1 MQKFLLTT
9 WACVAATTALAGNSI
24 FVEAES
30 FASPGGWSIDT
41 QFIETM
47 GSPYLIA
54 HGYGKPVADATTTT
68 AAADAGK
75 YRVWVRAK
83 NWVGPWDAEGSP
95 GRFKVAVNGTSLSKE
110 FGATGKDWQ
119 WEEGGEVTLPAGPV
133 QLALQDLMGFD
144 GRCDA
149 IFLTQ
154 DAKFTPPSEPKAL
167 TAFRRTQLGLPAEI
181 PASQEYD
188 LVVIGGGYSGMGAAI
203 SAARQG
209 LKVALLQN
217 RPVLGGNGSS
227 EIQVW
232 AMGGTRRGLFPHLG
246 EIVEEFTDRAS
257 NSPAASGSEFKD
269 ELKEEVVRAEKNIDL
284 VFNTHVYAVKMEPGP
299 VKRIA
304 GVIGADTR
312 SGKETLYR
320 GRLFCD
326 ATGFGSIGAWAGAE
340 FMLEETNFMGM
351 SNMWVMKKHAE
362 PVSWPKT
369 PWALPLTL
377 EDFPIPK
384 PLKKGAQGLGPNEKP
399 EDYLH
404 AEWFWES
411 GFYKHPF
418 NDLELIRDWNL
429 RAAYGAISAMKTLD
443 KEKFDNFGL
452 HWIAY
457 IGGPRDS
464 RRIVGD
470 FVLSGE
476 DMVKGVIQQDATFPT
491 TWDQDLHYPKEQ
503 YAKKFPDNPFI
514 SKAVFG
520 KHTDRREGYPVPYR
534 CLYSKDIENMFMAGR
549 NISVDRSSMGSTRV
563 MRTCG
568 MMGEVVGKAAYLC
581 VSRETTPRG
590 VYERYLEDL
599 KDLLRQPGAARRASI
614 DKPLQ
619 LPAGFKAPDVVYDR
633 ANGPAPGTAA
643 AGGANA
649 APIKLDGFFID
660 DAQAKATGKWATG
673 QGLPDY
679 LGRGYS
685 YRGAKETATM
695 RYEFTIAE
703 AGEYEVRMNY
713 GEHENRAT
721 NAPVSIESA
730 VGKKTATVNQRTAS
744 PLPKGFISLGKYRFE
759 PGKPAVVIIGDGPAD
774 GNVHADV
781 VQLLPVK

>member
-1 MQKFLLTT
+1 MKALLTAA
-9 WACVAATTALAGNSI
+9 ACLAAASSALAATSI
-24 FVEAES
+24 FVEAEG
-30 FASPGGWSIDT
+30 FANPGGWSIDT
-41 QFIETM
+41 QFVETM

-54 HGYGKPVADATTTT
+54 HGLGKPVKDATTTSAT
-68 AAADAGK
+68 SADAGK
-75 YRVWVRAK
+75 YRVWVRSK

-95 GRFKVAVNGTSLSKE
+95 GRFKVTVNGTALAKE

-119 WEEGGEVTLPAGPV
+119 WEDGGEVTLPAGPV
-133 QLALQDLMGFD
+133 KLGLQDLMGFD

-154 DAKFTPPSEPKAL
+154 DAKFTPPSVLADL
-167 TAFRRTQLGLPAEI
+167 TKFRRAQLGLPAEI
-181 PASQEYD
+181 PASKEYD

-209 LKVALLQN
+209 LKVALIQN

-232 AMGGTRRGLFPHLG
+232 AMGGTQRGLFPHLG

-257 NSPAASGSEFKD
+257 NSPAASGEEFKD
-269 ELKEEVVRAEKNIDL
+269 KLKEDVVRAEKNIDMF
-284 VFNTHVYAVKMEPGP
+284 FNTHVYAVKMEPGP

-304 GVIGADTR
+304 AVIGADTR
-312 SGKETLYR
+312 SGKETLFR

-340 FMLEETNFMGM
+340 FMLEETNYMGM
-351 SNMWVMKKHAE
+351 SNMWVMKKYPQ
-362 PVSWPKT
+362 PVAWPKT

-377 EDFPIPK
+377 EDFPLPR
-384 PLKKGAQGLGPNEKP
+384 PLKKGAEGLAPGEKP

-411 GFYKHPF
+411 GFFKHPF

-429 RAAYGAISAMKTLD
+429 RAAYGAVSAMKTLAA
-443 KEKFDNFGL
+443 EEYGNFGL
-452 HWIAY
+452 YWLAY
-457 IGGPRDS
+457 IGGPREA

-476 DMVKGVIQQDATFPT
+476 DMVKGVIHPDATLPT
-491 TWDQDLHYPKEQ
+491 TWDQDLHFPKEQ

-520 KHTDRREGYPVPYR
+520 KHTDRATGYPVPYR

-549 NISVDRSSMGSTRV
+549 NISVDRSSMGSIRV

-581 VSRETTPRG
+581 VARETTPRG

-599 KDLLRQPGAARRASI
+599 KELLRQPGAARRASLNE
-614 DKPLQ
+614 PLK
-619 LPAGFKAPDVVYDR
+619 LPEGFKPPEIVRDR
-633 ANGPAPGTAA
+633 ANGGLPSAAVVPINLPG
-643 AGGANA
+643 
-649 APIKLDGFFID
+649 LVID
-660 DAQAKATGKWATG
+660 DAQAKSDGKWATG
-673 QGLPDY
+673 AGLPDY
-679 LGRGYS
+679 LGKGYS
-685 YRGAKETATM
+685 YRGAKDTSTM
-695 RYEFTIAE
+695 RYEFKIAE

-713 GEHENRAT
+713 GPHENRAT

-730 VGKKTATVNQRTAS
+730 AGKKTVTVNERVPA
-744 PLPKGFISLGKYRFE
+744 PLEKGFISLGKFRFE
-759 PGKPAVVIIGDGPAD
+759 PGKPAVVIIGDGTAD

>member
-1 MQKFLLTT
+1 MKKLILPLCAGF
-9 WACVAATTALAGNSI
+9 AASSALAASSI
-24 FVEAES
+24 FVEAEG
-30 FASPGGWSIDT
+30 FAQTGGWSIDT
-41 QFIETM
+41 QFVETM

-54 HGYGKPVADATTTT
+54 HGYGKPVKDATTTS
-68 AAADAGK
+68 AASADAGK

-95 GRFKVAVNGTSLSKE
+95 GRFKVAVNGTALAKE

-119 WEEGGEVTLPAGPV
+119 WEDGGEVTLPAGPV
-133 QLALQDLMGFD
+133 TLALQDLMGFD

-149 IFLTQ
+149 IYLTQ
-154 DAKFTPPSEPKAL
+154 DAKFTPPSEPAEL
-167 TAFRRTQLGLPAEI
+167 TKFRRTQLGLPAEI
-181 PASQEYD
+181 PASKEYD

-232 AMGGTRRGLFPHLG
+232 AMGGTQRGLFPHLG
-246 EIVEEFTDRAS
+246 EMVEEFTDRAS
-257 NSPAASGSEFKD
+257 NSPTANGDEYKD
-269 ELKEEVVRAEKNIDL
+269 KLKEDVVRAEKNIDL
-284 VFNTHVYAVKMEPGP
+284 FFNTHVYAVKMEPGA

-312 SGKETLYR
+312 SGQETLFR
-320 GRLFCD
+320 GRFFCD

-340 FMLEETNFMGM
+340 FMLEETNYMGM

-362 PVSWPKT
+362 PVAWPKT
-369 PWALPLTL
+369 PWALPLGL
-377 EDFPIPK
+377 EDFPLPK
-384 PLKKGAQGLGPNEKP
+384 PLKKGAEGLGPNEKP
-399 EDYLH
+399 EDYVH

-443 KEKFDNFGL
+443 PEHYANFGL
-452 HWIAY
+452 HWLAY
-457 IGGPRDS
+457 IGGPREA

-476 DMVKGVIQQDATFPT
+476 DMVKGVIQPDATFPT
-491 TWDQDLHYPKEQ
+491 TWDQDLHFAKEQ
-503 YAKKFPDNPFI
+503 YAKKFPENPFI

-520 KHTDRREGYPVPYR
+520 KHTDRATGYPVPYR
-534 CLYSKDIENMFMAGR
+534 CLYSKDVENMFMAGR
-549 NISVDRSSMGSTRV
+549 CISVDRSSMGSIRV

-599 KDLLRQPGAARRASI
+599 KELLRQPGAARRVSI

-619 LPAGFKAPDVVYDR
+619 LPEGFKQPEMVHDR
-633 ANGPAPGTAA
+633 ANGGASIAA
-643 AGGANA
+643 RTGAND
-649 APIKLDGFFID
+649 APINLPGLVID

-673 QGLPDY
+673 AGLPDF
-679 LGRGYS
+679 LGKGYS
-685 YRGAKETATM
+685 YRGAKEAATM
-695 RYEFTIAE
+695 RYEFKIAE

-713 GEHENRAT
+713 SPHENRAT
-721 NAPVSIESA
+721 NAPVQIESA
-730 VGKKTATVNQRTAS
+730 DWKTSVSVNERQPA
-744 PLPKGFISLGKYRFE
+744 PLPQGFITLGKFRFE
-759 PGKPAVVIIGDGPAD
+759 PGKPAIVVIGAGPAD
-774 GNVHADV
+774 GNVAADV